1 MAVLIPRP
9 VPHPPHQPRH
19 GVPQMQRH
27 GFIGTA
33 PHLRQRPFQPDVG
46 GVALRRRRQ
55 IHRRLRQR
63 NPPLRQPDKMRR
75 LLRRHRHRQR
85 PRIRQPD
92 VLRRQYHQ
100 PPRYEQR
107 ILPRL
112 QHPRQPVQRPVRRR
126 PPHRLDERRYGV
138 IMAVPRLVVLR
149 RAPLQGI
156 GYGVNPN
163 APPAAGPGV
172 GFRSIFRFG
181 AHRRHLQGVQR
192 HPRVAV
198 GNVHQMRPRLIVQL
212 RRQHPQPPPLVRQR
226 PPDDVR
232 HRPIIQGIQREHPTA
247 GKQRGVDLK
256 RRVFGGSPDESDR
269 AVLNIGQNDILL
281 RLVETMDL
289 VHKQDGRLPV
299 QRLPFPR
306 PGHRLPQVRH
316 ARRHCAHRLK
326 MRLRRGRNQPRQRR
340 LPRTGRPPEQY
351 RRHPVGRNRPPQR
364 PVRPQNML
372 LSHKLGERRRPHP
385 FRQRRRLQG
394 ALPAAVL
401 KKSRRIFT
409 GGSHNRIAPCDSD
422 NIGGGA
428 SRLLGAAYPRLSASA
443 PLYPAVPPP
452 STAPAPAPARPAAQN
467 V

>member
-1 MAVLIPRP
+1 
-9 VPHPPHQPRH
+9 
-19 GVPQMQRH
+19 
-27 GFIGTA
+27 
-33 PHLRQRPFQPDVG
+33 
-46 GVALRRRRQ
+46 
-55 IHRRLRQR
+55 
-63 NPPLRQPDKMRR
+63 
-75 LLRRHRHRQR
+75 
-85 PRIRQPD
+85 
-92 VLRRQYHQ
+92 
-100 PPRYEQR
+100 
-107 ILPRL
+107 
-112 QHPRQPVQRPVRRR
+112 
-126 PPHRLDERRYGV
+126 
-138 IMAVPRLVVLR
+138 MAVPRLVVLR

-163 APPAAGPGV
+163 PPPAAGPGV
-172 GFRSIFRFG
+172 RFRSIFRFG
-181 AHRRHLQGVQR
+181 AHRRHFQSVER

-198 GNVHQMRPRLIVQL
+198 GNVHQMRPRLILQL

-226 PPDDVR
+226 PPDDVG
-232 HRPIIQGIQREHPTA
+232 HRPIIQGIQREHPAA

-256 RRVFGGSPDESDR
+256 RRVLGGSPDKSDR
-269 AVLNIGQNDILL
+269 AILNIGQNDILL
-281 RLVETMDL
+281 RLVETVDL
-289 VHKQDGRLPV
+289 VHEQDGRLPV

-316 ARRHCAHRLK
+316 TRRHCAHRLK

-340 LPRTGRPPEQY
+340 LPRTRRPPEQN

-364 PVRPQNML
+364 PVRAQNML

-428 SRLLGAAYPRLSASA
+428 SRLLGAAYPGLSASA
-443 PLYPAVPPP
+443 PLIPPFRRPILRPPP
-452 STAPAPAPARPAAQN
+452 SPARPAARN